1 MKLKTAVGR
10 YYIMIRFKN
19 PQEKIY
25 DLENLDDKIVLVHV
39 STPFCENHYGIVQKH
54 SSGKYEIKGGTI
66 DRTQNDIHI
75 WGIEGKTVLDV
86 LTQGYDLSTGSEY
99 KYTFYIIEEMSELG
113 DVLKG

>member
-1 MKLKTAVGR
+1 
-10 YYIMIRFKN
+10 MITFKN

-39 STPFCENHYGIVQKH
+39 NTPFRENHYGIVQRQ
-54 SSGKYEIKGGTI
+54 SPGKYEIKGGTI
-66 DRTQNDIHI
+66 GRKTNHIPI

-86 LTQGYDLSTGSEY
+86 LTQGYKVSAGSEY

-113 DVLKG
+113 EALKG

>member
-1 MKLKTAVGR
+1 
-10 YYIMIRFKN
+10 MITFKN

-39 STPFCENHYGIVQKH
+39 NTPYNENYYGIVQKQ
-54 SSGKYEIKGGTI
+54 SPGKYEIKGGTV
-66 DRTQNDIHI
+66 DRPQNDIHI

-86 LTQGYDLSTGSEY
+86 LTQGYNLSKGSEY

-113 DVLKG
+113 DILKG

>member
-1 MKLKTAVGR
+1 
-10 YYIMIRFKN
+10 MITFKN

-39 STPFCENHYGIVQKH
+39 NTPFCKNHYGIVQKH
-54 SSGKYEIKGGTI
+54 SSGKYEIKGGTVNG
-66 DRTQNDIHI
+66 TMNDIHI

-86 LTQGYDLSTGSEY
+86 LTQGYKVFAGCEY

>member
-1 MKLKTAVGR
+1 
-10 YYIMIRFKN
+10 MITFKN

-39 STPFCENHYGIVQKH
+39 NTPYNENYYGIVQKQ
-54 SSGKYEIKGGTI
+54 SPGKYEIKGGTI
-66 DRTQNDIHI
+66 DRPQNDIHI

-86 LTQGYDLSTGSEY
+86 LTQGYNLSKGSEY

>member
-1 MKLKTAVGR
+1 
-10 YYIMIRFKN
+10 MITFKN

-39 STPFCENHYGIVQKH
+39 NTPYNENYYGIVQKQ
-54 SSGKYEIKGGTI
+54 SPGKYEIKGGTV
-66 DRTQNDIHI
+66 DRTSNDIHI

-86 LTQGYDLSTGSEY
+86 LTQGYNLSKGSEY

>member
-1 MKLKTAVGR
+1 
-10 YYIMIRFKN
+10 MITFKN

-39 STPFCENHYGIVQKH
+39 NTPYNENYYGIVQKH
-54 SSGKYEIKGGTI
+54 PSGKYEIKGGTI

-86 LTQGYDLSTGSEY
+86 LTQGYNLSKGSEY
-99 KYTFYIIEEMSELG
+99 EYTFYIIEEMSELG